1 MIKRLIFDV
10 DGTLLVNVDFKP
22 FIVNTLK
29 EINVY
34 SKKHLEGFLEALY
47 SYEANHTSYVETDYV
62 KWIENHMGCEL
73 PNNFLDIF
81 FKNLEDAI
89 PEYNVNL
96 VNTIK
101 ELSMK
106 YELVLL
112 TNYFS
117 SSQVSRL
124 NNAGIG
130 KYFTEYYGEKVI
142 KPYKEA
148 YISACGTHKP
158 SECVMIG
165 DNPYLDIICAKNEGL
180 NTILV
185 NTKKINTDDLNTIVV
200 DKVEDIKS
208 DLIDE
213 LI

>member
-22 FIVNTLK
+22 FIIKTLEENGLYTEEHFK
-29 EINVY
+29 
-34 SKKHLEGFLEALY
+34 GFLDAIY
-47 SYEANHTSYVETDYV
+47 TYEAEHTSYNSEDYINHLE
-62 KWIENHMGCEL
+62 KHMGCKV
-73 PNNFLDIF
+73 PHGFLDMF

-89 PEYNVNL
+89 PEYNSNL
-96 VNTIK
+96 VDAIK
-101 ELSMK
+101 KLSER

-117 SSQVSRL
+117 KSQVSRL
-124 NNAGIG
+124 NNVGIG
-130 KYFTEYYGEKVI
+130 KYFSEYYGEKVI

-158 SECVMIG
+158 SECIMIG
-165 DNPYLDIICAKNEGL
+165 DNPYLDIECAKNEGL

-185 NTKKINTDDLNTIVV
+185 NTKKVPTDDLNTIVV
-200 DKVEDIKS
+200 DKVEDITIE
-208 DLIDE
+208 LIDK
-213 LI
+213 IC